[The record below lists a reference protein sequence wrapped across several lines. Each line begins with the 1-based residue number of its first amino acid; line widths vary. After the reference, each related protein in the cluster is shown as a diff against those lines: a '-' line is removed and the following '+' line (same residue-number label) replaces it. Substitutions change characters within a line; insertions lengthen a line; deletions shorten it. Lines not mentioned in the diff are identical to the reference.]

1 MAEGGKVMAEKAL
14 EKVEP
19 RTHVE
24 RVESERTAVVFAPR
38 CDILDTPDE
47 VIVYADM
54 PGVEP
59 QDVDV
64 RFDRGELVI
73 QGTCPDRHAE
83 VNYLTSEYEI
93 GNFYR
98 AITIGEEIDAEK
110 ITAEVK
116 HGVLTV
122 HLPKSETV
130 KPKRIAV
137 KGD

>member
-1 MAEGGKVMAEKAL
+1 MAEKAL

-19 RTHVE
+19 RTSAVRAETE
-24 RVESERTAVVFAPR
+24 REPIVFTPR

-64 RFDRGELVI
+64 RFERGELVI
-73 QGTCPDRHAE
+73 QGTCPDRHAG

-98 AITIGEEIDAEK
+98 AITIGEEIDAER

-130 KPKRIAV
+130 KPKRIVV